1 MDREQAAWSAVR
13 AALDATELTCETR
26 ADCAQISIDT
36 DCHAACGALVSVDDA
51 ASITS
56 VIDEQNATTCA
67 GFEDE
72 GCRRVI
78 PPCIPPRDYDCI
90 EGRCTNTEEPV
101 SSCIAQEIA
110 WGPSGGL
117 VAFTQRHT
125 LTPCRTFALERTTL
139 GSMPVVTGCENEI
152 EEDAEIQPGHV
163 DEALAHVDVQTALAA
178 APILYG
184 INSTV
189 IDVPILRLE
198 IDGAEVMVGQ
208 ACRMNAPQP
217 CDAPIPE
224 GVEALRTLLLALSE
238 QQRALPDCEALQ

>member
-1 MDREQAAWSAVR
+1 MLTYARRLVVAIGLGIIGCDSSEPATDSGVGGHSGVHAGEGASGMDSDGGGGTAGTAGHDDAGDGDAGESCMDREQAAWSAVR

-163 DEALAHVDVQTALAA
+163 DEALAS
-178 APILYG
+178 P
-184 INSTV
+184 
-189 IDVPILRLE
+189 R
-198 IDGAEVMVGQ
+198 
-208 ACRMNAPQP
+208 
-217 CDAPIPE
+217 
-224 GVEALRTLLLALSE
+224 
-238 QQRALPDCEALQ
+238 